1 MTCRGCGAKL
11 LYLAQAEAQKQK
23 ALGKGCSLGGFIF
36 AFEMIGTVAFAV
48 SGSMT
53 AVRKNMDLFGV
64 MILGVITACGGGL
77 TRDIILGITP
87 PALFGTPKYVTVAA
101 ATAILVFI
109 PGIRRWLMKSHRGFE
124 RILLLMDSIGLGVFT
139 MVGMQAAYGCGV
151 ECSTFLAVSV
161 GVITGVGGGVMR
173 DVMAG
178 DRPYIFVKHIYACA
192 AILGAMLFAV
202 LRGRCGDTVAILAG
216 AALVILIRLLS
227 AHFRWSLPRAHE
239 IEENR

>member
-1 MTCRGCGAKL
+1 
-11 LYLAQAEAQKQK
+11 
-23 ALGKGCSLGGFIF
+23 
-36 AFEMIGTVAFAV
+36 
-48 SGSMT
+48 
-53 AVRKNMDLFGV
+53 
-64 MILGVITACGGGL
+64 
-77 TRDIILGITP
+77 
-87 PALFGTPKYVTVAA
+87 
-101 ATAILVFI
+101 
-109 PGIRRWLMKSHRGFE
+109 
-124 RILLLMDSIGLGVFT
+124 

>member
-1 MTCRGCGAKL
+1 
-11 LYLAQAEAQKQK
+11 
-23 ALGKGCSLGGFIF
+23 
-36 AFEMIGTVAFAV
+36 MIGTVAFAV

-77 TRDIILGITP
+77 TRDILLGITP

-109 PGIRRWLMKSHRGFE
+109 PGVRRWLMKSHRGFE

-202 LRGRCGDTVAILAG
+202 LRGRCGDTAAILAG

-227 AHFRWSLPRAHE
+227 A
-239 IEENR
+239 

>member
-1 MTCRGCGAKL
+1 M
-11 LYLAQAEAQKQK
+11 
-23 ALGKGCSLGGFIF
+23 GGFIF

-139 MVGMQAAYGCGV
+139 MVGMQASYGCGV

-202 LRGRCGDTVAILAG
+202 LRGRCGDTVAILTG

-239 IEENR
+239 IEEKR

>member
-1 MTCRGCGAKL
+1 M
-11 LYLAQAEAQKQK
+11 
-23 ALGKGCSLGGFIF
+23 GGFIF

-124 RILLLMDSIGLGVFT
+124 RILLLMDSIGFGVFT

-202 LRGRCGDTVAILAG
+202 LRGRCGDTVAILTG

-239 IEENR
+239 IEEKR

>member
-1 MTCRGCGAKL
+1 MR
-11 LYLAQAEAQKQK
+11 
-23 ALGKGCSLGGFIF
+23 
-36 AFEMIGTVAFAV
+36 
-48 SGSMT
+48 
-53 AVRKNMDLFGV
+53 
-64 MILGVITACGGGL
+64 
-77 TRDIILGITP
+77 
-87 PALFGTPKYVTVAA
+87 
-101 ATAILVFI
+101 
-109 PGIRRWLMKSHRGFE
+109 
-124 RILLLMDSIGLGVFT
+124 
-139 MVGMQAAYGCGV
+139 V

-202 LRGRCGDTVAILAG
+202 LRGRCGDTVAILTG

-239 IEENR
+239 IEEKR

>member
-1 MTCRGCGAKL
+1 
-11 LYLAQAEAQKQK
+11 
-23 ALGKGCSLGGFIF
+23 
-36 AFEMIGTVAFAV
+36 MIGTVAFAV

-202 LRGRCGDTVAILAG
+202 LRGRCGDTVAILTG

-239 IEENR
+239 IEEKR

>member
-202 LRGRCGDTVAILAG
+202 LRGRCGDTVAILTG

-239 IEENR
+239 IEEKR

>member
-202 LRGRCGDTVAILAG
+202 LRGRCGDTVALLTG

-239 IEENR
+239 IEEKR

>member
-1 MTCRGCGAKL
+1 M
-11 LYLAQAEAQKQK
+11 
-23 ALGKGCSLGGFIF
+23 GGFIF

-202 LRGRCGDTVAILAG
+202 LRGRCGDTVAILTG

-239 IEENR
+239 IEEKR

>member
-48 SGSMT
+48 SGSMK

-202 LRGRCGDTVAILAG
+202 LRGRCGDTVAILTG

-239 IEENR
+239 IEEKR